1 MKDFVPKMKRA
12 SPIFLTC
19 IGAAGVIATAV
30 TAVRATPKAM
40 ELIEKAGYEK
50 GSDESP
56 IMDMEFT
63 PLSFSEMVKVAWKPY
78 IPSILIGT
86 ATIVCI
92 FGVNG
97 LNRRQQASIA
107 SAYALLDRTYKEYK
121 NKVISLYGKDAD
133 VDIRKEVAKEY
144 YEERDEDSPLGEG
157 KLLFYDE
164 FSCEYF
170 ERTMLEVLDAEYQM
184 NRTFVLEGRVKLND
198 FYEFLGLPKTKLGET
213 VGWDI
218 EDGISFYGY
227 QWIEFDHELV
237 TMDDGLECYILHIPY
252 QPSLL

>member
-1 MKDFVPKMKRA
+1 MKGFVPKMKQA

-19 IGAAGVIATAV
+19 IGAIGVVATAV

-40 ELIEKAGYEK
+40 ELVERAGYEK
-50 GSDESP
+50 GSNESP
-56 IMDMEFT
+56 ILDMEFT

-78 IPSILIGT
+78 IPSILIGA

-92 FGVNG
+92 FGANG

-121 NKVISLYGKDAD
+121 NKVVSLYGEDAD
-133 VDIRKEVAKEY
+133 SKVRKEVAKDH
-144 YEERDEDSPLGEG
+144 YEGREELPIGEG

-164 FSCEYF
+164 FSNEYF
-170 ERTMLEVLDAEYQM
+170 ERTMLEVIDAEYQT
-184 NRTFVLEGRVKLND
+184 NRMFVLEGKAKLND
-198 FYEFLGLPKTKLGET
+198 FYEFLGLPKTKLGDT

-218 EDGISFYGY
+218 EDGMTFYGY

-237 TMDDGLECYILHIPY
+237 TMDDGLECYILHVPY
-252 QPSLL
+252 QPHLL

>member
-1 MKDFVPKMKRA
+1 MKGFVPKMKRA

-19 IGAAGVIATAV
+19 IGAAGVVATAV

-40 ELIEKAGYEK
+40 ELIERAGYEK

-56 IMDMEFT
+56 ILVMEFT
-63 PLSFSEMVKVAWKPY
+63 PLSFREMAKVAWKPY

-92 FGVNG
+92 FGANG

-133 VDIRKEVAKEY
+133 ASIRQEVAKDR
-144 YEERDEDSPLGEG
+144 YEDREEPALGEG

-164 FSCEYF
+164 FSGEYF
-170 ERTMLEVLDAEYQM
+170 ERTMLEVIDAEYQT
-184 NRTFVLEGRVKLND
+184 NRTFVLEGKVKLND

-218 EDGISFYGY
+218 EDGMSFYGY

-237 TMDDGLECYILHIPY
+237 TMNDGLECHILHIPY

>member
-1 MKDFVPKMKRA
+1 MKKLAPSLKRA

-19 IGAAGVIATAV
+19 VGAIGVIATAV
-30 TAVRATPKAM
+30 TAVKATPKAM

-50 GSDESP
+50 GSDENP
-56 IMDMEFT
+56 ILDMEYT
-63 PLSFSEMVKVAWKPY
+63 PLSFSETIKAAWKPY
-78 IPSILIGT
+78 IPSMLIGA
-86 ATIVCI
+86 ATIICI
-92 FGVNG
+92 FGANG

-107 SAYALLDRTYKEYK
+107 SAYALLDRTYKEYR
-121 NKVISLYGKDAD
+121 NKVVSLYGKDAD
-133 VDIRKEVAKEY
+133 AKIREEVAKDC
-144 YEERDEDSPLGEG
+144 YEDHDDDLEPSGG
-157 KLLFYDE
+157 KHLFFDE
-164 FSCEYF
+164 FSGEYF